1 MVMNKRND
9 AVRVHDVPAYKQ
21 LFPFIMPKRSEAL
34 VYQNMVLDL
43 TQTVQFVKQN
53 KASDGRSYR
62 IFEVFLAAILRTI
75 ALRPELNRFVANY
88 RYWQRNEL
96 SLNFVVKESYSDE
109 APEHSMPLT
118 FRADMTL
125 DEIAAIINNAIIEQ
139 REIAS
144 TNFTDKAIL
153 FFLKFPRPIIRLLVS
168 TARRLD
174 IHGKAPKALREADG
188 LHTSLFVSN
197 MGSIGLGGG
206 SPHHHLYEWGTT
218 SIFVTMGVL
227 KRVRHTENG
236 RTVSSD
242 TMEVGFTVDERVTDG
257 FYFTKSIKLFQELLS
272 DPSQLMQKPALP
284 PPPLSKA
291 EYKQKLKA
299 LS

>member
-1 MVMNKRND
+1 MSKRND
-9 AVRVHDVPAYKQ
+9 AVRVKDVPAYKQ
-21 LFPFIMPKRSEAL
+21 IFPFIMPKRSESL

-43 TQTVQFVKQN
+43 TETVQFVKQY

-125 DEIAAIINNAIIEQ
+125 DEIAPIINNAIIKQ

-168 TARRLD
+168 AARRLD
-174 IHGKAPKALREADG
+174 IHGKAPKALQEADG

-236 RTVSSD
+236 RIVSRD

-257 FYFTKSIKLFQELLS
+257 FYFTKSIKLLQDLLS
-272 DPSQLMQKPALP
+272 NPSQLLQRPALP
-284 PPPLSKA
+284 PPPLGKA
-291 EYKQKLKA
+291 EHKQKLK
-299 LS
+299 SIR